1 MKRLLLPLLAAVAL
15 PSAVNADDPNV
26 ITIKCNE
33 YGSMHEMAQCLYDEL
48 NKEDEALRTEF
59 NNDELW
65 KSWMK
70 ARRGVCHHI
79 KEKQF
84 RGGSIRPLMKASC
97 ELRLNGEMQKF
108 CLDGE
113 DKTCG

>member
-1 MKRLLLPLLAAVAL
+1 MKRFLLLLSTLAL
-15 PSAVNADDPNV
+15 PTAVNADDPNV

-65 KSWMK
+65 KLWLK
-70 ARRGVCHHI
+70 ARRGVCNHI
-79 KEKQF
+79 KERQF
-84 RGGSIRPLMKASC
+84 RAGSIRPVMKATC
-97 ELRLNGEMQKF
+97 ELRLNSEMQKF
-108 CLDGE
+108 CVTAK
-113 DKTCG
+113 DKECG

>member
-1 MKRLLLPLLAAVAL
+1 MKRLLLPLLVAVAL

-48 NKEDEALRTEF
+48 YKEDEVLRTEF

-79 KEKQF
+79 KERQF

-97 ELRLNGEMQKF
+97 ELRLNREMQKF

>member
-26 ITIKCNE
+26 ITIKCKE
-33 YGSMHEMAQCLYDEL
+33 DGSMIEMAQCHYDQL
-48 NKEDEALRTEF
+48 FKEDHALRKEF

-65 KSWMK
+65 RKWIE
-70 ARRGVCHHI
+70 AREGVCHHI
-79 KEKQF
+79 KERQF

-97 ELRLNGEMQKF
+97 ELRLNEEMQKF
-108 CLDGE
+108 CLDGK
-113 DKTCG
+113 DKKCG